1 MLLARE
7 VLFLTQTNIT
17 VTIASFLKSRYVN
30 PITNQLDGLA
40 VDENGDFLHYNVI
53 INQTFNEIF
62 KDMHLIADVTDDF
75 KKEFCK
81 HFYNREIGLETFARF
96 QIALEE
102 TLNNE
107 CYNLF
112 KYMRALRETSIEE
125 LNKSMNID
133 TTGNQKGDG
142 QALQIVETIPQER
155 KEIVFTDKYGVIEY
169 ANNLVENHQKNVSDT
184 KQNVNGWTG
193 SSLADRYQNSAGLID
208 LQFQIFQ
215 ICDNLFLQVW

>member
-1 MLLARE
+1 MS
-7 VLFLTQTNIT
+7 LTQSNLTA
-17 VTIASFLKSRYVN
+17 TIASFLKSRYKN
-30 PITNQLDGLA
+30 PLTGQLDGLA
-40 VDENGDFLHYNVI
+40 VDEEGEFLHYNTI
-53 INQTFNEIF
+53 IDQTYNELF
-62 KDMHLIADVTDDF
+62 KGMNLIPEVTENF

-112 KYMRALRETSIEE
+112 KYMKALRETSIEE

-133 TTGNQKGDG
+133 TTGNQRGDG
-142 QALQIVETIPQER
+142 QALQIMETRPQER
-155 KEIVFTDKYGVIEY
+155 KEVVFTEKYGVIEY
-169 ANNLVENHQKNVSDT
+169 ANNLVENHQKNEADSKT
-184 KQNVNGWTG
+184 NVNGWTG
-193 SSLADRYQNSAGLID
+193 SSLADRLQNGASLVD

-215 ICDNLFLQVW
+215 VCDSLFSQVW

>member
-1 MLLARE
+1 MS
-7 VLFLTQTNIT
+7 LTQSNLTA
-17 VTIASFLKSRYVN
+17 TIASFLKSRYKN
-30 PITNQLDGLA
+30 PLTGQLDGLA
-40 VDENGDFLHYNVI
+40 VDEEGEFLHYNTI
-53 INQTFNEIF
+53 IDQTYNELF
-62 KDMHLIADVTDDF
+62 KDMHLIPEVTENF

-112 KYMRALRETSIEE
+112 KYMKALRETSIEE

-133 TTGNQKGDG
+133 TTGNQRGDG
-142 QALQIVETIPQER
+142 QALQIMETRPQER
-155 KEIVFTDKYGVIEY
+155 KEVVFTEKYGVIEY
-169 ANNLVENHQKNVSDT
+169 ANNLVENHQKNEADSKT
-184 KQNVNGWTG
+184 NVNGWTG
-193 SSLADRYQNSAGLID
+193 SSLADRLQNGASLVD

-215 ICDNLFLQVW
+215 VCDSLFSQVW

>member
-1 MLLARE
+1 MS
-7 VLFLTQTNIT
+7 LTQSNLTA
-17 VTIASFLKSRYVN
+17 TIATFLKSRYKN
-30 PITNQLDGLA
+30 PLSGQLDGLA
-40 VDENGDFLHYNVI
+40 VDENGEFMHYNVI
-53 INQTFNEIF
+53 IDQTYNELF
-62 KDMHLIADVTDDF
+62 KDMHLIPEVTDNF

-112 KYMRALRETSIEE
+112 KYMKALRETSIEE

-133 TTGNQKGDG
+133 TTGNQRGDG
-142 QALQIVETIPQER
+142 QALQIMETRPQER
-155 KEIVFTDKYGVIEY
+155 KEVVFTEKYGVIEY
-169 ANNLVENHQKNVSDT
+169 ANNLVENHQKNEADSKT
-184 KQNVNGWTG
+184 NVNGWTG
-193 SSLADRYQNSAGLID
+193 SSLADRLQNGASLVD

-215 ICDNLFLQVW
+215 VCDSLFSQVW